1 MSTLKLK
8 EHLTQCIK
16 ILLKIYDSFITAK
29 RVLRC
34 WSQVGKDVAGTGVG
48 PYVPHEDFIQI
59 KAYYQWV
66 PFVLFLQAIM
76 FYVPHVIF
84 KWAEGGKVKVIFGS
98 ELELPSLMNYYSW
111 SHPLKKPTV

>member
-98 ELELPSLMNYYSW
+98 ELELFGIT
-111 SHPLKKPTV
+111 KKSITSSP